1 MKDTELQEQYA
12 KRKRIISYKECKVDL
27 EEVLPQIF
35 TAYHDALNNYNKEI
49 VLTPPEAR
57 CRGLEA
63 SLLNSKM
70 IQSIQNIFKDNW
82 FFGKYKRFIVRIN
95 GYIILFKK
103 KKKKGM
109 PMNIPTKFNSSI
121 QNQVQGCLFDA
132 YDNGIDPIVFF
143 GYKKDKFG
151 EICDPQLV
159 YIDENKVKWTIIER
173 DFKTNNIVSINPQSD
188 GVKLSIRKN
197 GKKDDGTND

>member
-1 MKDTELQEQYA
+1 MHMIMELTQ
-12 KRKRIISYKECKVDL
+12 SY
-27 EEVLPQIF
+27 
-35 TAYHDALNNYNKEI
+35 
-49 VLTPPEAR
+49 
-57 CRGLEA
+57 
-63 SLLNSKM
+63 
-70 IQSIQNIFKDNW
+70 
-82 FFGKYKRFIVRIN
+82 
-95 GYIILFKK
+95 
-103 KKKKGM
+103 
-109 PMNIPTKFNSSI
+109 
-121 QNQVQGCLFDA
+121 
-132 YDNGIDPIVFF
+132 FF